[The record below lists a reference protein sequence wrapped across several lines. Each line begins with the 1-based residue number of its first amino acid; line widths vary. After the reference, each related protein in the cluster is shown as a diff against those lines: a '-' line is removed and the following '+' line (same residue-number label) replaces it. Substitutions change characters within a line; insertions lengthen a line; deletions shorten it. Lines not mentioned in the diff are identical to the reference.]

1 MPMLKV
7 YILVCKL
14 HILVFKI
21 CILVCKLLTHH
32 VSEPKEVFRVFSDL
46 LHNITAVVMC
56 YLQLYFAFLQDLLA
70 KLLWCAFHYKLHPLG
85 GKLAGLPSLNKS
97 HIALFSTVQN
107 FMLLTESAHL
117 FDKWL
122 LLYQSRCT

>member
-14 HILVFKI
+14 HILVFKV
-21 CILVCKLLTHH
+21 CILVCNLLAHH
-32 VSEPKEVFRVFSDL
+32 ISEPKEVFRVLSDL

-56 YLQLYFAFLQDLLA
+56 YLQLYFAFLQYLLA
-70 KLLWCAFHYKLHPLG
+70 KLLWSAFHHKLHPPG

-107 FMLLTESAHL
+107 FMLLTKSAHL
-117 FDKWL
+117 FHKWL
-122 LLYQSRCT
+122 LLYESRCT